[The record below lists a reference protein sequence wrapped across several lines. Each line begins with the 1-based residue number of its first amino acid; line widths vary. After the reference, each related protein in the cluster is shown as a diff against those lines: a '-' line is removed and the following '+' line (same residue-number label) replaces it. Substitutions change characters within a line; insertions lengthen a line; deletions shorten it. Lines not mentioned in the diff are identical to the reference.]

1 MTSPPLPADLVIR
14 NAVILTMDAHD
25 RVVHG
30 DVAISAGRILAIG
43 RDLSPAPE
51 ATVIDA
57 RGDAVL
63 PGFVNAH
70 MHECMERGVFEDLP
84 FMTWLHEFALPKDRC
99 YQPRHMR
106 AAALMNQLEMI
117 QNGTTTFIDIF
128 RFPAVAAE
136 VVLQSGLRATFSP
149 QVIDSPLGAGES
161 LEDNIAFVDQWRDVE
176 PERIRTWFG
185 PHSLYSVGS
194 GTYERMAELAAQY
207 RVGIHT
213 HLAES
218 ADEVRIVAERT
229 GLTPARYLDRLVGL
243 GPHVLAAHCIHLT
256 ADDIE
261 LLGERG
267 MAVAHCPTSNMKLG
281 NGVAPVPA
289 LLDAGIA
296 VGLGTDSVMTNNNL
310 DMFEEMRQASLVQ
323 KLTTGD
329 ASVLPCRQV
338 LRMATM
344 GSAAALGLADEIGS
358 LEVGKRADMIIVDLN
373 SSHLWPVFT
382 EGAGNVAE
390 QLVYAGRGGD
400 VRTTIVGGQVL
411 MDDRAVTTIDA
422 AEVRELVG
430 REARDLLEAAG
441 VFRRLFERSGP

>member
-1 MTSPPLPADLVIR
+1 VTSPTPPADLVIR
-14 NAVILTMDAHD
+14 NGVILTMDAD
-25 RVVHG
+25 DTVVHG
-30 DVAISAGRILAIG
+30 DLAIGEGRILAVG
-43 RDLSPAPE
+43 PELSGKPG

-57 RGDAVL
+57 RRDVVL

-84 FMTWLHEFALPKDRC
+84 FMTWLNEFALPKDRC

-117 QNGTTTFIDIF
+117 QNGTTSFIDIF
-128 RFPAVAAE
+128 RFPAMAAE

-149 QVIDSPLGAGES
+149 QVIDSPGGAGES
-161 LEDNIAFVDQWRDVE
+161 LEDNIAFVDEWHNLE
-176 PERIRTWFG
+176 PGRIRTWFG
-185 PHSLYSVGS
+185 PHSLYSVNS
-194 GTYERMAELAAQY
+194 ATYERMAELAAHY
-207 RVGIHT
+207 GVGIHT

-229 GLTPARYLDRLVGL
+229 GLTPAAYLDHLIGL
-243 GPHVLAAHCIHLT
+243 GPHVLAAHCIQLT
-256 ADDIE
+256 GDDID
-261 LLGERG
+261 LIAGRR

-281 NGVAPVPA
+281 NGVAPIPA
-289 LLDAGIA
+289 LLEAGVT

-310 DMFEEMRQASLVQ
+310 DMFEEMRQASLLQ

-329 ASVLPCRQV
+329 ATVMPCRQV

-344 GSAAALGLADEIGS
+344 GSAAALGLSDEIGS
-358 LEVGKRADMIIVDLN
+358 LEVGKRADVIIVDLS

-390 QLVYAGRGGD
+390 QLVYAGRGSD

-411 MDDRAVTTIDA
+411 MNDRVVTTINP

-430 REARDLLEAAG
+430 REARDLLDKAG
-441 VFRRLFERSGP
+441 VFRRLFERNEQ